1 MEGHVYNNIQ
11 FNISGFYDMNSSL
24 ETLNETFKNVCDS
37 NSSRWKLEDPV
48 CSIIHSSFP
57 LLVIVALVLAVI
69 TLWTI
74 FGNILVLCALY
85 KFPNLRSIS
94 NCLIGNLAVS
104 DLLLAITV
112 LPLSTVHDLL
122 GFWVFGETMC
132 TLWLCID
139 VLNCTASIWGLCTIA
154 VDRYTATIYPVWY
167 FERRSPV
174 RALIYIIFVWLFSLI
189 VSFAPFIGWRDM
201 ISNLY
206 RYNPKINRY
215 ECVLFQTGG
224 YVVYSA
230 MGSFVIPIFLMT
242 FLYIRIFIV
251 LKKRTRILK
260 PRHKKK
266 HCNIDNDNETS
277 CINPQ
282 TASTCTTQ
290 IDLQSPIVMKDKST
304 QISPFPKRPLR
315 KSSDDHKSKG
325 NNLNNEKDLKTNSST
340 MLLTVSNDVK
350 GSAEQQTQA
359 GPKTKQPVSSMN
371 GKKKHI
377 EPSRSTDDNDENGI
391 VMDDSSGDTVSYKEE
406 NICCSGCACKS
417 CSPMFNC
424 LIIKRSNK
432 NNNNQRRDSEGQKSL
447 KIKKGSSLRKRAIQL
462 RNKSMTGIK
471 SKYELREQ
479 RATKRMAIVMACFC
493 FCWIP
498 FLFMYLIR
506 SFCDNCELDIHIQA
520 AIIWLGYANSGIN
533 PILYTLFNDDFRRA
547 FEIILGIRRSKHKKR
562 RH

>member
-1 MEGHVYNNIQ
+1 MGFVRENTTVY
-11 FNISGFYDMNSSL
+11 FNLSQNGSFIY
-24 ETLNETFKNVCDS
+24 ECDS
-37 NSSRWKLEDPV
+37 NSTIWKLTGPV
-48 CSIIHSSFP
+48 CSINFSSFP
-57 LLVIVALVLAVI
+57 LLVVVALLLAVI

-85 KFPNLRSIS
+85 KFPNLRAIS

-112 LPLSTVHDLL
+112 LPLSSVHDLL

-174 RALIYIIFVWLFSLI
+174 RALVYIIFVWVFSLI

-201 ISNLY
+201 IQNLY
-206 RYNPKINRY
+206 RFNQRINRY

-242 FLYIRIFIV
+242 FLYVRIFIV

-260 PRHKKK
+260 PRTKKK

-277 CINPQ
+277 CINPP
-282 TASTCTTQ
+282 AATCTTQ
-290 IDLQSPIVMKDKST
+290 VDLQPQVVMKDKST
-304 QISPFPKRPLR
+304 QISPVPKRNV
-315 KSSDDHKSKG
+315 KKTTDDSKSKKS
-325 NNLNNEKDLKTNSST
+325 LNNEKDLKTNSSS

-350 GSAEQQTQA
+350 GTSEQKLLTV
-359 GPKTKQPVSSMN
+359 PKTKQPKSALN
-371 GKKKHI
+371 GRKKYS
-377 EPSRSTDDNDENGI
+377 EPSQSGDDDNGI
-391 VMDDSSGDTVSYKEE
+391 IMDDSSGDTVSYDGE
-406 NICCSGCACKS
+406 NVCCTSCECKK
-417 CSPMFNC
+417 CSPMLNC
-424 LIIKRSNK
+424 LLLRHSSK
-432 NNNNQRRDSEGQKSL
+432 NNNNHRRNSEGQRSL
-447 KIKKGSSLRKRAIQL
+447 KHKKGSSLKQRAIKL
-462 RNKSMTGIK
+462 RNKSMSGIK

-506 SFCDNCELDIHIQA
+506 SFCDNCELDVHIQA

-562 RH
+562 RQ

>member
-1 MEGHVYNNIQ
+1 MGLIWENTTAF
-11 FNISGFYDMNSSL
+11 FNVSL
-24 ETLNETFKNVCDS
+24 NGTFIYECDS
-37 NSSRWKLEDPV
+37 NSTIWKLTGPV
-48 CSIIHSSFP
+48 CSINFSSFP
-57 LLVIVALVLAVI
+57 LLVLIALLLAVI

-85 KFPNLRSIS
+85 KFPNLRAIS

-112 LPLSTVHDLL
+112 LPLSSVNDLL

-174 RALIYIIFVWLFSLI
+174 RALVYIIFVWVFSLI

-201 ISNLY
+201 IQNLY
-206 RYNPKINRY
+206 QFNPLINRY

-230 MGSFVIPIFLMT
+230 MGSFIIPIFLMT
-242 FLYIRIFIV
+242 FLYVRIFIV

-260 PRHKKK
+260 PRTKKK

-277 CINPQ
+277 CIHQPGASCTVQ
-282 TASTCTTQ
+282 T
-290 IDLQSPIVMKDKST
+290 DLQSQVVMKDKST
-304 QISPFPKRPLR
+304 QISPLPKRNV
-315 KSSDDHKSKG
+315 KKIEDTKSKKS
-325 NNLNNEKDLKTNSST
+325 LNNEKDLKSGGSS

-350 GSAEQQTQA
+350 GTTEHKTITGQRQ
-359 GPKTKQPVSSMN
+359 PKSTVN
-371 GKKKHI
+371 GRKRHS
-377 EPSRSTDDNDENGI
+377 EPSQSADDDI
-391 VMDDSSGDTVSYKEE
+391 IMDDSSGDTVSYEKE
-406 NICCSGCACKS
+406 NTCCTSFECKK
-417 CSPMFNC
+417 CVPVLNC
-424 LIIKRSNK
+424 LLLKQSSR
-432 NNNNQRRDSEGQKSL
+432 NNNNHGRNSDGQKSL
-447 KIKKGSSLRKRAIQL
+447 QQKKGSSLKQRAIKL
-462 RNKSMTGIK
+462 RNKSMSGIK

-506 SFCDNCELDIHIQA
+506 SFCDNCEFDVHIQA

-562 RH
+562 RQ

>member
-1 MEGHVYNNIQ
+1 MDISRNDLNGTGYVTFNQTMIPLNVSYINI
-11 FNISGFYDMNSSL
+11 
-24 ETLNETFKNVCDS
+24 CDS
-37 NSSRWKLEDPV
+37 NSSTIFSNWTLTGHV
-48 CSIIHSSFP
+48 CSLNFSSFP
-57 LLVIVALVLAVI
+57 ALVFVALLLFVI

-74 FGNILVLCALY
+74 FGNILVLIALY

-154 VDRYTATIYPVWY
+154 VDRYTATVYPVWY

-201 ISNLY
+201 LQKLSVY
-206 RYNPKINRY
+206 HPSINRY
-215 ECVLFQTGG
+215 KCELFSTEG

-242 FLYIRIFIV
+242 FLYVRIFIV
-251 LKKRTRILK
+251 LKQRTKVLK
-260 PRHKKK
+260 PRKKK

-277 CINPQ
+277 CNHPPA
-282 TASTCTTQ
+282 TVTCTTQ
-290 IDLQSPIVMKDKST
+290 IDLQPTIVMKDKST
-304 QISPFPKRPLR
+304 QISPLSKRHLG
-315 KSSDDHKSKG
+315 KSDDPKKKLI
-325 NNLNNEKDLKTNSST
+325 NLNNEKELSSSNSST

-350 GSAEQQTQA
+350 GASELQKQSEI
-359 GPKTKQPVSSMN
+359 KTKPPASVMN
-371 GKKKHI
+371 GRKKH
-377 EPSRSTDDNDENGI
+377 SDATDDADNNAI
-391 VMDDSSGDTVSYKEE
+391 IMDDSSGDTVSYNGE
-406 NICCSGCACKS
+406 NMCCSGCACRT
-417 CSPMFNC
+417 CSPSLNC
-424 LIIKRSNK
+424 LNIKRSGK
-432 NNNNQRRDSEGQKSL
+432 NNNNQRRESESHKSV
-447 KIKKGSSLRKRAIQL
+447 KCKKGSSLKKRAIML

-506 SFCDNCELDIHIQA
+506 SFCATCDLDKHIQA
-520 AIIWLGYANSGIN
+520 AIIWLGYANSGLN
-533 PILYTLFNDDFRRA
+533 PILYTLFNDDFRKA

-562 RH
+562 RQ

>member
-1 MEGHVYNNIQ
+1 
-11 FNISGFYDMNSSL
+11 MNSNN
-24 ETLNETFKNVCDS
+24 THVNESFINICDS
-37 NSSRWKLEDPV
+37 NSTLWTLTGPV
-48 CSIIHSSFP
+48 CSLNFSSFP
-57 LLVIVALVLAVI
+57 PLVIVALLLSVI

-74 FGNILVLCALY
+74 FGNILVLIALY

-167 FERRSPV
+167 FERRSPI
-174 RALIYIIFVWLFSLI
+174 RALIYIIFVWVFSLI

-201 ISNLY
+201 IQNLSI
-206 RYNPKINRY
+206 YNHFINRY
-215 ECVLFQTGG
+215 ECVLFQTKG

-242 FLYIRIFIV
+242 FLYVRIFIV
-251 LKKRTRILK
+251 LKKRTRTLK
-260 PRHKKK
+260 PRKKK
-266 HCNIDNDNETS
+266 HCNIDNDNETN
-277 CINPQ
+277 CTNPQ
-282 TASTCTTQ
+282 LTTCTATQ
-290 IDLQSPIVMKDKST
+290 IDLPVVMKDKST
-304 QISPFPKRPLR
+304 QISPLPKRPLR
-315 KSSDDHKSKG
+315 NITEESK
-325 NNLNNEKDLKTNSST
+325 NKQKHLNNEKELSSSNSST

-350 GSAEQQTQA
+350 GSSDTQKTSE
-359 GPKTKQPVSSMN
+359 PTTKQPPSAMN
-371 GKKKHI
+371 GNKSYSKPTVGK
-377 EPSRSTDDNDENGI
+377 DDTGDTGIIMDE
-391 VMDDSSGDTVSYKEE
+391 SSGDSVSYNGE
-406 NICCSGCACKS
+406 NMCCSGCTCKT
-417 CSPMFNC
+417 CSSILNC
-424 LIIKRSNK
+424 FTHKQSTK
-432 NNNNQRRDSEGQKSL
+432 NNNTQRRESESHKSI
-447 KIKKGSSLRKRAIQL
+447 KSKKGSSLKKRAIML

-506 SFCDNCELDIHIQA
+506 SFCDTCELDKHIQA

-533 PILYTLFNDDFRRA
+533 PILYTLFNDDFRKA
-547 FEIILGIRRSKHKKR
+547 FEMILGIRRSKHKKR